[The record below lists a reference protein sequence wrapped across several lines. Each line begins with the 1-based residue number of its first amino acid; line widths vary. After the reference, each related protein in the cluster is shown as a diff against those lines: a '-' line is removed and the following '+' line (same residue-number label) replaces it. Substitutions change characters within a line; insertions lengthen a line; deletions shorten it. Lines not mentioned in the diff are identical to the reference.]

1 MAKSSDVA
9 APIEGYRDSLQD
21 AKLPIPRKY
30 DWKRSSYTPE
40 LAAEICDRLAHG
52 ESLTKICDTPGMPS
66 HQTVLAWYRQDVN
79 GFTDEYTHA
88 REMGL
93 DAMADQMLDLV
104 DNATPE
110 TAQVVRVQFDARRW
124 YLSKLA
130 PKRYGDKLELSG
142 SNGGPIEIVQV
153 DDDELARRVA
163 LLLSRQ
169 AGRQIEG
176 KAQVIDKPED
186 TEA

>member
-1 MAKSSDVA
+1 MAKSSEVA
-9 APIEGYRDSLQD
+9 APAEGYRDGLHD
-21 AKLPIPRKY
+21 AKLPVPRKY
-30 DWKRSSYTPE
+30 VWRRSTYTPE
-40 LAAEICDRLAHG
+40 LASEICDRLAHG
-52 ESLTKICDTPGMPS
+52 ESLHKICSADHMPS
-66 HQTVLAWYRQDVN
+66 VQSVLRWFRENVN
-79 GFTDEYTHA
+79 GFTEKYTLA
-88 REMGL
+88 REAGL
-93 DAMADQMLDLV
+93 DTMADQMLDLV

-169 AGRQIEG
+169 VGQQIEG
-176 KAQVIDKPED
+176 KAQAIDNAED
-186 TEA
+186 TQG